1 MKFVDVA
8 EIFRKRGYVE
18 RETNDHHSTFYEF
31 GTMDF
36 LTEDVVKK
44 YDVDYKDGDVGE
56 VTMTQFF
63 YGTTTFKT
71 LKTIE
76 EIKASI

>member
-18 RETNDHHSTFYEF
+18 RETNDHHRTFYEF

-36 LTEDVVKK
+36 LTEDVCSKWWL
-44 YDVDYKDGDVGE
+44 
-56 VTMTQFF
+56 FS
-63 YGTTTFKT
+63 T
-71 LKTIE
+71 LK
-76 EIKASI
+76 